1 VRESNLSELQKPQEQ
16 IVPVEL
22 EVFTENNE
30 PTVCKHE
37 KRADEGTMQAGGDTA
52 PYFKF
57 GNPMYLQ
64 ELDWGITL
72 SKYEFPWQDICIG
85 LKSQFSARECY
96 EKYISV
102 VRDPQTFLKKV
113 LN

>member
-1 VRESNLSELQKPQEQ
+1 M
-16 IVPVEL
+16 
-22 EVFTENNE
+22 
-30 PTVCKHE
+30 CKHE
-37 KRADEGTMQAGGDTA
+37 KRADEGTQQAGGDAA

-72 SKYEFPWQDICIG
+72 SKYEFPWQDICTS

-96 EKYISV
+96 DKYISV